1 MKMGVLAGL
10 SGLRHHASSSF
21 LGSRVSMHQYTRLSE
36 RTRAED
42 AVEQAQHAR
51 ADQGRRCCHETT
63 SACSCFAVSAVL
75 SSASI
80 CDNICSCIIS
90 GGAWRQHK
98 RSDKVR
104 AKSDDCRL
112 RTCARWTD
120 DTLSIICEC
129 IPILVSARSSFGCG
143 STRSASLSRS
153 SFISS

>member
-75 SSASI
+75 SSTSTCDVGSIGSEIAQSSKNASEMTEDVMDTSI
-80 CDNICSCIIS
+80 SMNISFEGNSAIFS
-90 GGAWRQHK
+90 
-98 RSDKVR
+98 R
-104 AKSDDCRL
+104 A
-112 RTCARWTD
+112 A
-120 DTLSIICEC
+120 
-129 IPILVSARSSFGCG
+129 
-143 STRSASLSRS
+143 ASESL
-153 SFISS
+153 